1 MPRRNYAAEI
11 VDLLHEALSEYVNSI
26 EGQKRC
32 DDEYNDI
39 NHALELLEMNA
50 VELVKTAAD
59 MKRCRRERRGFKE
72 TTEILEPLKQ
82 WAETWN
88 KAYIALKQQAQETD
102 KTIRKMERRKY
113 TPRIKTELTS
123 RFHKEGKR

>member
-1 MPRRNYAAEI
+1 MPKRNYAAEI
-11 VDLLHEALSEYVNSI
+11 IELLHEAMNEYEAAK
-26 EGQKRC
+26 EGQSRC
-32 DDEYNDI
+32 ELEYNDI

-59 MKRCRRERRGFKE
+59 MKRCRRERRVFKE
-72 TTEILEPLKQ
+72 TAELLEPLNQ

-88 KAYIALKQQAQETD
+88 KAYIALKQLAQETD

-113 TPRIKTELTS
+113 TPRVKTELTS